1 MLTRS
6 GPAARYQ
13 QICRKEMSP
22 VHRLR
27 SAALALLV
35 AVPAMAAAGMPEHS
49 AAHGI
54 AVRNL
59 DLRVKPGDN
68 FFLYANGAWVA
79 RTKIPSDKAGVG
91 VFTTLLDKSRRDV
104 AGLVKQAAR
113 SNAPAGSGERKI
125 ADLYASYMDVR
136 TIDALGLKPLQRQL
150 AKVRAVRDKQ
160 GLAALMGT
168 LLRADVDPLNDT
180 DFHTVNLFGLWTSP
194 GFRDPAVYA
203 PYLLQGGLVLPSRT
217 YYLSSSAHMR
227 QVRAEYARHIAAM
240 LRLAGYS
247 HPAARAAEVLG
258 LEKAIA
264 KVQWS
269 LSQNEVVQK
278 ANNLWTLADFEG
290 KAPGL
295 DWRAYFA
302 AAGLQRQR
310 QFYVWQ
316 PSAFAG
322 ESALVASAPLAVWK
336 DWLAF
341 HLLEEYGPYLSH
353 AFAQEAFNFEG
364 RVLTGVPRQ
373 QPRWQ
378 RAVDLVNDYL
388 GDAVGQ
394 LYARKYFPPR
404 AKAQAQDMVAHLIA
418 AWRKRLAA
426 LTWLAPSTK
435 AEALKKLDSIYVGIG
450 YPETWKSYSA
460 YVVKPGDL
468 LGNVWRARLWK
479 YRYNIDR
486 IGKPVDRHEW
496 WMEPQTVNA
505 VNLPLQDALNF
516 PAAIL
521 QPPFF
526 DPKAPAADNYGAIGT
541 IIGHEISHTF
551 DAEGSAFDAQGRLR
565 NWWTAA
571 DHRHFEQEAKALEEQ
586 YDRYQ
591 ALPGLHVNGEQT
603 IDEDIAD
610 LGGLMAAYEAY
621 HDSLSGR
628 TAPRIDGFTG
638 DQQFFIAFGQNWGS
652 KVRSA
657 ALRRQVL
664 SDPHAPAQFRAD
676 TVRNCDAWYAAFDVK
691 PGETLYLPPH
701 RRVRIW

>member
-1 MLTRS
+1 M
-6 GPAARYQ
+6 
-13 QICRKEMSP
+13 
-22 VHRLR
+22 HRLR
-27 SAALALLV
+27 SSTVLAAALLSAAPAL
-35 AVPAMAAAGMPEHS
+35 AAARTPQHP

-54 AVRNL
+54 AVRNM
-59 DLRVKPGDN
+59 DLAVKPGDN

-104 AGLVKQAAR
+104 AGIVKAAAR
-113 SNAPAGSGERKI
+113 SNAPAGSNERKI
-125 ADLYASYMDVR
+125 ADLYASYMSVR
-136 TIDALGLKPLQRQL
+136 TLDALGLKPLQPQL
-150 AKVRAVRDKQ
+150 AKVKAVRDKQ
-160 GLAALMGT
+160 ELAVLMGS

-180 DFHTVNLFGLWTSP
+180 NFHTVNLFGLWTSP

-203 PYLLQGGLVLPSRT
+203 PYLLQGGLVLPSRA
-217 YYLSSSAHMR
+217 YYLSDSAHMR
-227 QVRAEYARHIAAM
+227 RVRAQYARHIASM

-247 HPAARAAEVLG
+247 HPAARAAKVLD

-278 ANNLWTLADFEG
+278 ANNVWTLADFEA

-302 AAGLQRQR
+302 AAGLSRQR
-310 QFYVWQ
+310 HFYVWQ

-322 ESALVASAPLAVWK
+322 ESALVASTPLAVWK

-341 HLLEEYGPYLSH
+341 HLLEQYGPFLSH
-353 AFAQEAFNFEG
+353 AFAQETFDFEG
-364 RVLTGVPRQ
+364 KVLTGVPRQ

-378 RAVDLVNDYL
+378 RAVDLVNEYL

-394 LYARKYFPPR
+394 LYARKYFPPQ
-404 AKAQAQDMVAHLIA
+404 AEAAAQDMVAHLIA
-418 AWRKRLAA
+418 AWRKRLEA

-450 YPETWKSYSA
+450 YPQTWKDYSA
-460 YVVKPGDL
+460 YEVKAGDL

-479 YRYNIDR
+479 HRYNIDR

-551 DAEGSAFDAQGRLR
+551 DAEGSAFDAEGRLR

-571 DHRHFEQEAKALEEQ
+571 DHRHFEREAKALEEQ

-610 LGGLMAAYEAY
+610 LGGLMAAHEAY
-621 HDSLSGR
+621 HDSLNGR
-628 TAPRIDGFTG
+628 TPPKIDGFTG

-652 KVRSA
+652 KTRSA

-676 TVRNCDAWYAAFDVK
+676 TVRNSDAWYKAFDVK
-691 PGETLYLPPH
+691 PGEALYLPPDQ
-701 RRVRIW
+701 RVRIW